1 MRKII
6 LINCVWAAVAAGAFF
21 LAKKITP
28 TIQTKRTPRLQ
39 PNPISPTIKAL
50 TRIQAIGLAYQAKQA
65 QLKKV
70 QITQ

>member
-21 LAKKITP
+21 LGQKDNANNPNQANSSSAAKSN
-28 TIQTKRTPRLQ
+28 Q
-39 PNPISPTIKAL
+39 PYNKSINPNSSNRP
-50 TRIQAIGLAYQAKQA
+50 AYQAKQA